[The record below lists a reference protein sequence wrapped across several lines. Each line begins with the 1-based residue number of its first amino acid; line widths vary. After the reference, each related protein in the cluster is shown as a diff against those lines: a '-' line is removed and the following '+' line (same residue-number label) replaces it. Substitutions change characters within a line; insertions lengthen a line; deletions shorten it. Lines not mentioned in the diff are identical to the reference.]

1 MSQLD
6 ITIINEE
13 NLLSSKQV
21 DWAQRLLDY
30 TKDKIAPEQSIE
42 MSVSFV
48 SEDEIKKINQTYRGK
63 DNSTDVISFAIEDGE
78 DQDEIEMLQQ
88 TFGIARNI
96 GDLIICPAIVAE
108 HGEEYGHGFD
118 REFGYTLVHGF
129 LHLSGYDHIDPE
141 EEKEMIGLQ
150 NQILDD
156 YGLKR

>member
-48 SEDEIKKINQTYRGK
+48 SEDEIKKN
-63 DNSTDVISFAIEDGE
+63 
-78 DQDEIEMLQQ
+78 
-88 TFGIARNI
+88 
-96 GDLIICPAIVAE
+96 
-108 HGEEYGHGFD
+108 
-118 REFGYTLVHGF
+118 
-129 LHLSGYDHIDPE
+129 
-141 EEKEMIGLQ
+141 
-150 NQILDD
+150 
-156 YGLKR
+156 